1 MRKVFV
7 VTERRADFSRFKP
20 ILELISNDEDLDY
33 DLVVNHA
40 FAGDFSQTL
49 MLNEIF
55 QAWKLSN
62 KIYSNRFQ

>member
-33 DLVVNHA
+33 DLVVTGIHLLDSY
-40 FAGDFSQTL
+40 GKTI
-49 MLNEIF
+49 NEI
-55 QAWKLSN
+55 KEGVIL
-62 KIYSNRFQ
+62 YSEV